1 MTLEILATKYAAL
14 KGTSILASRLEGDVI
29 IFVFVSGS
37 KFTMTQAELE
47 DAVSSSSR
55 QAIGEITPKDK
66 APRTTAAP
74 FEYIEEEVKEQN
86 KTKNDA
92 LGAQRRKG
100 KQ

>member
-1 MTLEILATKYAAL
+1 MLQSLAETYAKL

-29 IFVFVSGS
+29 IFVFVSGG
-37 KFTMTQAELE
+37 KFTMTEEELE
-47 DAVSSSSR
+47 N
-55 QAIGEITPKDK
+55 AIREITPKDK
-66 APRTTAAP
+66 APRTISTP